1 MKKLLL
7 ILLFNF
13 LTFGSNVADFAPMD
27 IGSTWK
33 YSYYYNE
40 TYICCLEKLDSL
52 SIVIFL
58 LNKEVRGNDTLLLL
72 KIREQGRSVSKYN
85 PIFDTI
91 GNSEFIDTV
100 IVSNDSIY
108 KSASFKCKIFPF
120 FNSHT
125 VDSSKLVR
133 FTNAGDDTLF
143 YYSSNG
149 YGYLQ
154 GVGFFEINTSWG
166 NHRLTIKRINLVSYN
181 DKSFSLSALKCRQS
195 LINNNSFI
203 LKYKKDLFLTKHKNN
218 NFGRTFLLTGKLS
231 TENSNI
237 SPGFLIRNRNGL
249 KNK

>member
-1 MKKLLL
+1 M
-7 ILLFNF
+7 ILFFNF
-13 LTFGSNVADFAPMD
+13 FAFGSNVADFAPMD

-33 YSYYYNE
+33 YSYYYSE
-40 TYICCLEKLDSL
+40 TYICCLEMLDSL
-52 SIVIFL
+52 SIDIVL
-58 LNKEVRGNDTLLLL
+58 LNKEVKGKDTLLLL
-72 KIREQGRSVSKYN
+72 KIKEQGRSVS
-85 PIFDTI
+85 PIYSPVFDTI
-91 GNSEFIDTV
+91 GNLEFIDTV

-154 GVGFFEINTSWG
+154 GVGFFKINTSGG
-166 NHRLTIKRINLVSYN
+166 NHRWTIKRISLVSYN
-181 DKSFSLSALKCRQS
+181 DKSFSLETVKCRQT
-195 LINNNSFI
+195 LISNNPYI
-203 LKYKKDLFLTKHKNN
+203 LKSKKELFLTKHKNN
-218 NFGRTFLLTGKLS
+218 FDRSFLLTGKLS

-237 SPGFLIRNRNGL
+237 SPGFLIRNSNEI